1 MSKSKQSSYE
11 GGANL
16 EHRMKI
22 EIESKKNITP
32 SVDNEMAKEKY
43 KPKILSIV
51 VFMIGM
57 SLIEFA

>member
-16 EHRMKI
+16 EQRMKI

>member
-1 MSKSKQSSYE
+1 
-11 GGANL
+11 
-16 EHRMKI
+16 MKI

-32 SVDNEMAKEKY
+32 SVDNEIAKEKY

>member
-1 MSKSKQSSYE
+1 
-11 GGANL
+11 
-16 EHRMKI
+16 MKK
-22 EIESKKNITP
+22 EIDSEQKINS
-32 SVDNEMAKEKY
+32 SVDNEMANERY